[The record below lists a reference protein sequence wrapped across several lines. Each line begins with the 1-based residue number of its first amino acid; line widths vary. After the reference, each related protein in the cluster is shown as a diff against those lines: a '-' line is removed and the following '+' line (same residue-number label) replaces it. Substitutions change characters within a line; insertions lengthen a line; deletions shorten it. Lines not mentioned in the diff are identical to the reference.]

1 MTIVHNAI
9 HNVTCAQSNNQRQP
23 QSGCAVANY
32 VVNPTKCNKKYGN
45 CNQKHVKKFS
55 HTTIIANIQ
64 NFIVNLHKILY
75 NTHMKIGLF
84 GGTFNPPHKTHIT
97 MVRQAVEQLQL
108 DKLIIMPCGDPPH
121 KNTDVDKFARLEM
134 CKIAFHGIGEVSDYE
149 ITKQGKSYTVDTLKY
164 LHTVYPDAKFYLI
177 IGEDSFRDF
186 EKWYQPQQ
194 ILQLCTLAVCQRDGV
209 DSSIMEQKYGDK
221 IRAITIQPTDVSSTD
236 IRLRYNFRLPND
248 QFVDE
253 KVNKYIL
260 DNNVYGKKTQVVD
273 KLRTYVT
280 DAKRF
285 NHTYYVVKRG
295 LQLAPNNLRE
305 KAFWACLLH
314 DCAKN
319 LPETVYPNYGFDSA
333 DMPHAVIH
341 AFLGAIVAQKDFGI
355 TDQEILDAIKY
366 HCTARPNMTDLDML
380 VYVADKTEETR
391 PFPTDHLLK
400 GSLQDMFVACLLEA
414 NDYTRSKSDAKL
426 YYLTQDAI
434 NFYTKRN

>member
-1 MTIVHNAI
+1 
-9 HNVTCAQSNNQRQP
+9 
-23 QSGCAVANY
+23 
-32 VVNPTKCNKKYGN
+32 
-45 CNQKHVKKFS
+45 
-55 HTTIIANIQ
+55 
-64 NFIVNLHKILY
+64 
-75 NTHMKIGLF
+75 MKIGLF

-97 MVRQAVEQLQL
+97 MARQAVEQLQL

-121 KNTDVDKFARLEM
+121 KNTDVDKFSRLKM
-134 CKIAFHGIGEVSDYE
+134 CQIAFDDIGEVSNYE

-164 LHTVYPDAKFYLI
+164 LHTVYTDAQFFLI

-186 EKWYQPQQ
+186 DKWYQPQQ
-194 ILQLCTLAVCQRDGV
+194 ILQLCTLAVCQREGV
-209 DSSIMEQKYGDK
+209 NSADMERKYHGK
-221 IRAITIQPTDVSSTD
+221 IRNVIFDPTDVSATE

-248 QFVDE
+248 QFVD
-253 KVNKYIL
+253 KNVNKFIL
-260 DNNVYGKKTQVVD
+260 DNNLYGKKAQAVD

-280 DAKRF
+280 DPKRF

-295 LQLAPNNLRE
+295 LQLAPNHLRE

-319 LPETVYPNYGFDSA
+319 LPETAYSNYDFDPA

-341 AFLGAIVAQKDFGI
+341 AFLGALVAQKDFGI
-355 TDQEILDAIKY
+355 TDVEILDAIKY

-400 GSLQDMFVACLLEA
+400 GTLKDMFVACLLEA
-414 NDYTRSKSDAKL
+414 NDYTRAKPNAKL
-426 YYLTQDAI
+426 HPLTHDAI